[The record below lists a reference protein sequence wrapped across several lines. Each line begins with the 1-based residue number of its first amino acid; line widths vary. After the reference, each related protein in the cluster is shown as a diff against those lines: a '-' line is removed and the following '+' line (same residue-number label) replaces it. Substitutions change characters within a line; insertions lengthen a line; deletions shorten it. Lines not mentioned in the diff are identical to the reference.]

1 MAKQNEKP
9 DNARAKQWVFT
20 FDNYTEAQEN
30 RLKELEC
37 EWMIFGHEIAPTTG
51 TPHLQGAIIFKGRR
65 YRSRLTKLFR
75 GIHLEIMRGSPQD
88 SKTYCTKEDPEH
100 YFEKGIIPL
109 TGGEKTKKKWEEAYQ
124 AAIEGRFDDIPRDMY
139 LCHDRAFHRVYEE
152 HQKDPLMDDLGDK
165 ELKDHFLWLW
175 GPTGTGKSHTA
186 REISKKLNCEEPFYK
201 QINKWWNGYSRQKVT
216 IIEEADPKRCEH
228 LAGYFKQW
236 CDKWPF
242 SGEVK
247 CGNFPS
253 MRPQYIIVTSNYS
266 IQECFPEEQ
275 DYIPLKR
282 RFTEHE
288 LTRRGEPFSWPQF
301 TSVTD
306 DETGQA
312 LALPGNTNPGG
323 QNPLSPGIEP
333 PPSQPP
339 FESEEIEDFEEEEER
354 VKRRRCIEDAE

>member
-1 MAKQNEKP
+1 MPPKRVQAKN
-9 DNARAKQWVFT
+9 WVFT
-20 FDNYTEAQEN
+20 LNNYTESDEN

-37 EWMIFGHEIAPTTG
+37 EWLIFGHETAPETG
-51 TPHLQGAIIFKGRR
+51 TRHLQGAMSFKGKRDFNA
-65 YRSRLTKLFR
+65 LQKLFNW
-75 GIHLEIMRGSPQD
+75 HLEVMHGSCQD

-100 YFEKGIIPL
+100 YFEKGIIPEPRNKK
-109 TGGEKTKKKWEEAYQ
+109 GNEANKKKWEDAYQ

-275 DYIPLKR
+275 DYTPLKR

-288 LTRRGEPFSWPQF
+288 LTRRGEPFTWPNLPEEEDGAELH
-301 TSVTD
+301 V
-306 DETGQA
+306 
-312 LALPGNTNPGG
+312 LPGNTIPVARKTRTPDG
-323 QNPLSPGIEP
+323 LEP

-339 FESEEIEDFEEEEER
+339 FESEEISDFEEEEER
-354 VKRRRCIEDAE
+354 VKRRKCIEDAE

>member
-1 MAKQNEKP
+1 MPEKRIQAKN
-9 DNARAKQWVFT
+9 WVFT
-20 FDNYTEAQEN
+20 LNNYTDDDEN

-37 EWMIFGHEIAPTTG
+37 EWMIYGHEVAPETG
-51 TPHLQGAIIFKGRR
+51 TRHLQGAIAFKGKRDAKA
-65 YRSRLTKLFR
+65 LGKLFKW
-75 GIHLEIMRGSPQD
+75 HLEVMHGSCQD
-88 SKTYCTKEDPEH
+88 SKTYCTKEDPQH
-100 YFEKGIIPL
+100 YFEKGIIPISK
-109 TGGEKTKKKWEEAYQ
+109 GERTKKRWEEAYE
-124 AAIEGRFDDIPRDMY
+124 AAIEGRFDDIPRDLY

-186 REISKKLNCEEPFYK
+186 REISKKLGCEDPFYK

-266 IQECFPEEQ
+266 ITDCFPEEQ

-288 LTRRGEPFSWPQF
+288 LTRRGEPFSWPNISSRPIDESEGRAASPPGNSIPGGLELQPD
-301 TSVTD
+301 SGSNQEPLAKRRRIE
-306 DETGQA
+306 DETGLIDPPA
-312 LALPGNTNPGG
+312 ILENTP
-323 QNPLSPGIEP
+323 
-333 PPSQPP
+333 
-339 FESEEIEDFEEEEER
+339 EDFNSDEINE
-354 VKRRRCIEDAE
+354 